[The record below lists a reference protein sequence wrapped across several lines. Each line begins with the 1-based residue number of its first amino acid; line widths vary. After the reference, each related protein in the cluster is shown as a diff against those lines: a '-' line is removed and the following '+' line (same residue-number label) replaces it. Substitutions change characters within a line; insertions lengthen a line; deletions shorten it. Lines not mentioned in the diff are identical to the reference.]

1 MRLDLPSIPLLAAV
15 VLFVLAAFTISLG
28 SIGLTALGLA
38 CFAASS
44 LFTRGGLNLRM

>member
-28 SIGLTALGLA
+28 SIGLTALGSPA
-38 CFAASS
+38 SRPRPCSPAA
-44 LFTRGGLNLRM
+44 G

>member
-1 MRLDLPSIPLLAAV
+1 MRLDPGSILLLAAV
-15 VLFVLAAFTISLG
+15 VLFVLAALSVSLG

-38 CFAASS
+38 CFAASF